1 MGFFLRDQTSTTTRG
16 ISTTAREGAPDDR
29 VRSRRKLLLFR
40 AKCKYTSFASD
51 TFSSVNRL
59 PSRIKSADGFR
70 RKTTWLQCVRARGS
84 FDALPGLSPV
94 PRCAPAARRT
104 HRCEPAGGVE
114 RRRQSDEAELRA
126 AGSRH
131 HVHPERHRLS
141 AGRRRL
147 FHPQQGAARVRGGRG
162 HDLRQVLTGLD
173 NPIPPTAFTGKA
185 PCHDE
190 VITGEDI
197 DLRRWPV
204 PTYSPQDGG
213 AYITPGIVV
222 SKDPETGIP
231 DIGHYRFLILG
242 KDTVSFSAQPF
253 HRFGKHLAKHK
264 RLGSVPKAALVIGVD
279 PILAYT
285 CQVQVPD
292 DTNDWNVAG
301 GLRGAPVELARCI
314 TTDLEV
320 PATSEVVIEFEVD
333 LNQTVLEGPLG
344 EYTGY
349 YTRPSQKPVAR
360 ITAITHR
367 RKPIFQGLLT
377 GKPITENHI
386 LKQVPFEASFFRALK
401 RQFPTIT
408 QVSVRASAGVSFY
421 VVIAMQPH
429 YAGEARQVILAA
441 MASNIRPKWTVIVD
455 PDIDVHSST
464 EVEWAMAFR
473 VQPQREVIVIENTPA
488 GPPDP
493 RVELSKDRTMRISS
507 CIGIDATRP
516 FGEKFY
522 DVADVPGWQDFD
534 MPELD

>member
-1 MGFFLRDQTSTTTRG
+1 MPYQDFRQFLDVLRQHGELID
-16 ISTTAREGAPDDR
+16 
-29 VRSRRKLLLFR
+29 
-40 AKCKYTSFASD
+40 
-51 TFSSVNRL
+51 VNRPVAL
-59 PSRIKSADGFR
+59 NDVGKAMKQSYVRQGPAIMFTHNGTDYPLVAGVYSTRSKALLAFEADED
-70 RKTTWLQCVRARGS
+70 TI
-84 FDALPGLSPV
+84 FDKVLAGL
-94 PRCAPAARRT
+94 
-104 HRCEPAGGVE
+104 
-114 RRRQSDEAELRA
+114 
-126 AGSRH
+126 
-131 HVHPERHRLS
+131 
-141 AGRRRL
+141 
-147 FHPQQGAARVRGGRG
+147 
-162 HDLRQVLTGLD
+162 
-173 NPIPPTAFTGKA
+173 PPTAFAGKA

-301 GLRGAPVELARCI
+301 GLRGAPVELAQCI
-314 TTDLEV
+314 TADLEV

-377 GKPITENHI
+377 GKPVTENHI

-421 VVIAMQPH
+421 VVIAMQPR

-441 MASNIRPKWTVIVD
+441 RRATSARNGPSSSIPTSTCTHRPRSNGRW
-455 PDIDVHSST
+455 HS
-464 EVEWAMAFR
+464 
-473 VQPQREVIVIENTPA
+473 
-488 GPPDP
+488 G
-493 RVELSKDRTMRISS
+493 SS
-507 CIGIDATRP
+507 RSAT
-516 FGEKFY
+516 
-522 DVADVPGWQDFD
+522 
-534 MPELD
+534 